1 MVECHGTGT
10 ALGDPIEA
18 GALAAVLGT
27 SKAEDPLWL
36 AAGKTN
42 LGHLE
47 AAAGFAGAAKVI
59 ACLNNGKVPANLHFA
74 ELNPHIELVGLAI
87 PTQATQL
94 AASPNE
100 KLLSGLSSFGF
111 GGSNAHVLLAQP
123 EDACRRKGASS
134 GRGHRVL
141 VSAPKV
147 AMLFTGQSRL
157 RRPSQVK
164 PCRAL
169 PIAAVSPRCCS
180 AWKTLFIVVS
190 SLPPVTPPPQWS

>member
-59 ACLNNGKVPANLHFA
+59 SCLQHGRVTSNLHFA
-74 ELNPHIELVGLAI
+74 ELNPHVDLDGLAV
-87 PTQATQL
+87 PGVVSQL
-94 AASPNE
+94 LQTPE
-100 KLLSGLSSFGF
+100 DELISGLSSFGF
-111 GGSNAHVLLAQP
+111 GGSNSHVLLAKSKP
-123 EDACRRKGASS
+123 ALLDKGERRAS
-134 GRGHRVL
+134 RR
-141 VSAPKV
+141 APRV
-147 AMLFTGQSRL
+147 AMLFTGQSTL
-157 RRPSQVK
+157 RQTTVTTVK
-164 PCRAL
+164 TC
-169 PIAAVSPRCCS
+169 
-180 AWKTLFIVVS
+180 KMT
-190 SLPPVTPPPQWS
+190 

>member
-59 ACLNNGKVPANLHFA
+59 ACLKNGEVPANLHFA
-74 ELNPHIELVGLAI
+74 ELNPHIDLVGLAL
-87 PTQATQL
+87 PTEVTPL
-94 AASPNE
+94 ADSPNE
-100 KLLSGLSSFGF
+100 KLMSGLCMLSFGMC
-111 GGSNAHVLLAQP
+111 SNLH
-123 EDACRRKGASS
+123 D
-134 GRGHRVL
+134 
-141 VSAPKV
+141 
-147 AMLFTGQSRL
+147 
-157 RRPSQVK
+157 
-164 PCRAL
+164 
-169 PIAAVSPRCCS
+169 
-180 AWKTLFIVVS
+180 
-190 SLPPVTPPPQWS
+190 